1 MILSRELICGNGFR
15 SMDPEGT
22 AHTARGLRPAPPTK
36 LPLVISSSAVTQR
49 GKRSKSTYSL
59 CCVKSNTK
67 WLSFVTLISK
77 LKLDFYLF
85 YRAYQFCP
93 EEEDEEEET
102 RDTAEGSGEG
112 EGEGGEAGDES
123 GEEGGEDEQNER
135 PLVLGPPMP
144 PAPPSPPAP
153 PAPPAGL

>member
-1 MILSRELICGNGFR
+1 MLNLKQNGSHLS
-15 SMDPEGT
+15 
-22 AHTARGLRPAPPTK
+22 
-36 LPLVISSSAVTQR
+36 
-49 GKRSKSTYSL
+49 
-59 CCVKSNTK
+59 
-67 WLSFVTLISK
+67 LISK
-77 LKLDFYLF
+77 LKLDLYVF

-102 RDTAEGSGEG
+102 RDTAEGSG

-144 PAPPSPPAP
+144 PTPPSPPAP
-153 PAPPAGL
+153 PAPPAGLWARVPPCL

>member
-1 MILSRELICGNGFR
+1 MLSRELICGNAFR
-15 SMDPEGT
+15 SMDPEVM
-22 AHTARGLRPAPPTK
+22 AHTARGLRPVLPTK
-36 LPLVISSSAVTQR
+36 LPLVISSSAATLR
-49 GKRSKSTYSL
+49 GKRSKSTYNLSW
-59 CCVKSNTK
+59 VKTKYNITYFESNTN
-67 WLSFVTLISK
+67 II
-77 LKLDFYLF
+77 YIF

-112 EGEGGEAGDES
+112 DGEGGEAGDES

-135 PLVLGPPMP
+135 PLVLGPLMP